1 MSASLSVSLLRSDIH
16 STNEMSL
23 PVLPPTLPKALRA
36 FDAAFAI
43 AGPAELV
50 TLERPSEAFEMEAE
64 AVSFAFAAV
73 SLAVE
78 ACLNCPLK
86 NCRLCRRATLEATVA
101 DMNATAGEKLTI
113 ELSQLPKLR

>member
-1 MSASLSVSLLRSDIH
+1 MLFLVSFVDPYPRRHLNVH
-16 STNEMSL
+16 STKAMSL
-23 PVLPPTLPKALRA
+23 PVLPPTLPSAFLALE
-36 FDAAFAI
+36 AAFEM

-50 TLERPSEAFEMEAE
+50 TRDRPSEAFETFAD

-86 NCRLCRRATLEATVA
+86 SCRDWRKATLEAILA
-101 DMNATAGEKLTI
+101 GMIATAAGKLMT
-113 ELSQLPKLR
+113 E